1 MPPAKKPTKPTETVK
16 PVVVLLD
23 VDETLVHTGA
33 RGEEAGAAFHMLY
46 GIPADIGEHSS
57 TGESAPQA
65 AAVTA
70 QEQADKLVGAADHAP
85 GGAGLLAEAFTLPRG

>member
-1 MPPAKKPTKPTETVK
+1 MPSTAKPTQTAK
-16 PVVVLLD
+16 PVVVLFD
-23 VDETLVHTGA
+23 VDETLVHTGGSGT
-33 RGEEAGAAFHMLY
+33 RSWKAAFDKLY

-57 TGESAPQA
+57 TGETDPQA

-70 QEQADKLVGAADHAP
+70 LEQADKLVGAADHAP